1 RPRDR
6 GPARDPALR
15 RAGHRPRSDQ
25 HRRDLAP
32 DPRDPRAHARHVDRG
47 DARHRAGPGDLRP
60 GGPADPRQAAL
71 RRHTG
76 RVPREQRPRGARLR
90 RPPGGGTGRH
100 PARRARRSG
109 RGERGGDVSTD
120 KPLPPPPPPR
130 GRHREVWVGL
140 FVVFGVLAT
149 IVVLA
154 VMTDAALFRGR
165 YIINTKVP
173 NASGIRKGDPVLMR
187 GVNIGRILS
196 FTIQQQEVQMRLE
209 IEGEYPV
216 PRDSRIELKASG
228 LLGGMVADIV
238 PGSSPQS
245 ATWGDTLPGGTGVG
259 LFDKM
264 DALAGE
270 ADKVAKRVQG
280 LLSDDMVKD
289 MQGSAAG
296 ARQSLDSLQAILKEQ
311 RSELRA
317 LSASLKRSSEG
328 LEKVTTGPEL
338 ERTTKRIDE
347 L

>member
-1 RPRDR
+1 
-6 GPARDPALR
+6 
-15 RAGHRPRSDQ
+15 
-25 HRRDLAP
+25 
-32 DPRDPRAHARHVDRG
+32 
-47 DARHRAGPGDLRP
+47 
-60 GGPADPRQAAL
+60 
-71 RRHTG
+71 
-76 RVPREQRPRGARLR
+76 
-90 RPPGGGTGRH
+90 
-100 PARRARRSG
+100 
-109 RGERGGDVSTD
+109 VSTE

-140 FVVFGVLAT
+140 FVVAGVLAT
-149 IVVLA
+149 IVILA

-196 FTIQQQEVQMRLE
+196 FTILQQEVQMRLE

-216 PRDSRIELKASG
+216 PKDSRIEIKASG
-228 LLGGMVADIV
+228 LLGGMVADVI

-264 DALAGE
+264 DSLADE

-289 MQGSAAG
+289 MQGSARG
-296 ARQSLDSLQAILKEQ
+296 TRESLESLQAILKEQ
-311 RSELRA
+311 RGELRA
-317 LSASLKRSSEG
+317 LSSSLKRSAEG

-338 ERTTKRIDE
+338 QRTTKKVDE
-347 L
+347 LVTKLDGTLQTFDHSSKSLDSILARMDRGEGTLGKLSKDETLYKNAAEATENLNKATVELNKLLVDFQAHPRKYINLKVF

>member
-1 RPRDR
+1 M
-6 GPARDPALR
+6 
-15 RAGHRPRSDQ
+15 
-25 HRRDLAP
+25 
-32 DPRDPRAHARHVDRG
+32 
-47 DARHRAGPGDLRP
+47 
-60 GGPADPRQAAL
+60 
-71 RRHTG
+71 
-76 RVPREQRPRGARLR
+76 
-90 RPPGGGTGRH
+90 
-100 PARRARRSG
+100 
-109 RGERGGDVSTD
+109 STE

-140 FVVFGVLAT
+140 FVVAGVLAT
-149 IVVLA
+149 VIILA

-165 YIINTKVP
+165 YIINTTVP

-196 FTIQQQEVQMRLE
+196 FTILQQEVQMRLE

-347 L
+347 LVGKLDGTATTFDRTAKSLDSILGRMDRGEGTLGKLSTDETLYKNAAEATENLNKATVELNKLLADFQAHPRKYINLKVF

>member
-1 RPRDR
+1 
-6 GPARDPALR
+6 
-15 RAGHRPRSDQ
+15 
-25 HRRDLAP
+25 
-32 DPRDPRAHARHVDRG
+32 
-47 DARHRAGPGDLRP
+47 
-60 GGPADPRQAAL
+60 
-71 RRHTG
+71 
-76 RVPREQRPRGARLR
+76 
-90 RPPGGGTGRH
+90 
-100 PARRARRSG
+100 
-109 RGERGGDVSTD
+109 VSTD
-120 KPLPPPPPPR
+120 KPLPPPPPSR

-140 FVVFGVLAT
+140 FVVAGVLAT
-149 IVVLA
+149 VIILA

-165 YIINTKVP
+165 YIINTTVP

-196 FTIQQQEVQMRLE
+196 FTIQQQQVQMRLE

-216 PRDSRIELKASG
+216 PKDSRVEIKASG

-238 PGSSPQS
+238 PGSSTQS

-280 LLSDDMVKD
+280 LLSDEMVKD

-311 RSELRA
+311 RGELRA

-347 L
+347 LVGKLDGTAATFDKSAKSLDSILGRMDRGEGTLGKLSTDEALYKNVSEATANLNKATVELNKLLVDFQAHPRKYINLKIF

>member
-1 RPRDR
+1 M
-6 GPARDPALR
+6 
-15 RAGHRPRSDQ
+15 
-25 HRRDLAP
+25 
-32 DPRDPRAHARHVDRG
+32 
-47 DARHRAGPGDLRP
+47 
-60 GGPADPRQAAL
+60 
-71 RRHTG
+71 
-76 RVPREQRPRGARLR
+76 
-90 RPPGGGTGRH
+90 
-100 PARRARRSG
+100 
-109 RGERGGDVSTD
+109 STD

-216 PRDSRIELKASG
+216 PKDSRVEIKASG
-228 LLGGMVADIV
+228 LLGGMVADVV

-347 L
+347 LVGKLDGTATTFDRTAKSLDSILGRMDRGEGTLGKLSTDETLYKNAAEATENLNKATVELNKLLADFQAHPRKYINLKVF

>member
-1 RPRDR
+1 
-6 GPARDPALR
+6 
-15 RAGHRPRSDQ
+15 
-25 HRRDLAP
+25 
-32 DPRDPRAHARHVDRG
+32 
-47 DARHRAGPGDLRP
+47 
-60 GGPADPRQAAL
+60 
-71 RRHTG
+71 
-76 RVPREQRPRGARLR
+76 
-90 RPPGGGTGRH
+90 
-100 PARRARRSG
+100 
-109 RGERGGDVSTD
+109 VSTE

-140 FVVFGVLAT
+140 FVVAGVLAT
-149 IVVLA
+149 VIILA

-196 FTIQQQEVQMRLE
+196 FTILQQEVQMRLE

-216 PRDSRIELKASG
+216 PKDSRVEIKASG
-228 LLGGMVADIV
+228 LLGGMVADVI
-238 PGSSPQS
+238 PGSSSQS
-245 ATWGDTLPGGTGVG
+245 VTWGDTLPGGTGVG

-289 MQGSAAG
+289 MQGSARG
-296 ARQSLDSLQAILKEQ
+296 TRESLESLQAILKEQ
-311 RSELRA
+311 RGELRA
-317 LSASLKRSSEG
+317 ISASLKRSSEG

-347 L
+347 LVGKLDGTAATFDSSAKSLDSILARMERGEGTLGKLSKDETLYKNAAEATENLNKATVELSKLLVDFQAHPRKYINLKVF